1 MKGGLYGDRRGV
13 RNRECGNVHGIGSA
27 AMCAMARKEL
37 GSRSSG
43 YTGSG
48 LGPRA
53 MCRSGIGCFAHH
65 GPQAHIGSVKRGSD
79 SVCS

>member
-1 MKGGLYGDRRGV
+1 MRA
-13 RNRECGNVHGIGSA
+13 GSQ
-27 AMCAMARKEL
+27 EL

-43 YTGSG
+43 YTALG

-65 GPQAHIGSVKRGSD
+65 GPQAHIERLRLSLQLKFPLLQ
-79 SVCS
+79 VCKCEIKLFYPLPLIHSLRK

>member
-1 MKGGLYGDRRGV
+1 MGIGAA
-13 RNRECGNVHGIGSA
+13 CGIGSA
-27 AMCAMARKEL
+27 AMCAPARKEL

-43 YTGSG
+43 YTALG